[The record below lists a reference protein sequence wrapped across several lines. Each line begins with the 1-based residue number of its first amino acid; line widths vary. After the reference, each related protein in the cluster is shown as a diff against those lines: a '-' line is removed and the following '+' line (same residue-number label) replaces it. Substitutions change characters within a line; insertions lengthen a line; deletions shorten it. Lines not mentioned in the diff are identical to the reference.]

1 MSVRDKQSKKGETYR
16 TALAGEAVVGM
27 APLGRVHCVQRWWR
41 MMAKVFDR
49 DERED
54 GPLSRVE
61 AGYIRFP
68 ASDLEVR
75 FNESGDRASFP
86 LRIPHSPA
94 PANSLGF
101 ARWTTPQSAV
111 HGLPHV
117 TVWPRI
123 GPFSLIP
130 LILARTYTGY
140 SCILHGPVL
149 SSFLHRCTRSLT
161 ITSVTTA
168 RPRRRS
174 FPFGAYLRPTAL
186 LGLCSIHMST
196 SDHDPVC
203 QPDSTVRTSYALT
216 AFRLPSESLPLL
228 LSSPQ

>member
-1 MSVRDKQSKKGETYR
+1 MN
-16 TALAGEAVVGM
+16 
-27 APLGRVHCVQRWWR
+27 LGI
-41 MMAKVFDR
+41 
-49 DERED
+49 ERPPFAEF
-54 GPLSRVE
+54 
-61 AGYIRFP
+61 A
-68 ASDLEVR
+68 
-75 FNESGDRASFP
+75 
-86 LRIPHSPA
+86 HSTA
-94 PANSLGF
+94 PANFLGF

-111 HGLPHV
+111 HGPPHV

-130 LILARTYTGY
+130 LIVGCTY

-161 ITSVTTA
+161 ITFVTTA

-174 FPFGAYLRPTAL
+174 FPFGAYLPPTAL

-196 SDHDPVC
+196 SNHHPVC